1 MKKLISIIIT
11 LVMLVPTVSL
21 ADLPD
26 ISNLSKEELFQ
37 LDGII
42 QNLLFE
48 QSLPDGVLLPAG
60 NYVVGIDLPAGDYR
74 ADVVSDTGGIINIY
88 KTKEDY
94 ESHPLLSLNQE
105 ITLGNMWGT
114 LVFRLTLEE
123 GNYVI
128 LKYNSL
134 KLYRYSGLVD
144 MSTPKE

>member
-1 MKKLISIIIT
+1 MKRLITVI
-11 LVMLVPTVSL
+11 LVLALVVPAAAA

-26 ISNLSKEELFQ
+26 ISNLSKEELIQ

-42 QNLLFE
+42 QNMLFE

-105 ITLGNMWGT
+105 IALGNMWGT

-134 KLYRYSGLVD
+134 KLYRYVGLVD